1 MVCSKCGKEFGEGNF
16 CSNCGTPKAETA
28 ANVNSVQTNPVQA
41 KPAPVII
48 GGDMK
53 ACKSCG
59 RMIAKN
65 AKVCPACGAKAK
77 QFYKRWWFWLI
88 VVIVLFIIIPQI
100 FGSDGSSS
108 EAKKV
113 GEISAA
119 DEQSEAKTAKKQ
131 KKFGVGEVVE
141 LNDVSTT
148 LIKVTESSGS
158 RYNKPSSGKDFVL
171 CEFEIANNTNEEIT
185 VSSLL
190 NFSAYCDDYA
200 VDTSFNA
207 EMEKA
212 DGQQTLDSS
221 VAPGKKTKGV
231 IGYELPI
238 GWKELE
244 IRYTPDWWKGH
255 EVVFVAENK

>member
-1 MVCSKCGKEFGEGNF
+1 MICQKCGKEFGEGSF
-16 CSNCGTPKAETA
+16 CMNCGSPKVEST
-28 ANVNSVQTNPVQA
+28 ANVNNVQANPIQA

-77 QFYKRWWFWLI
+77 SFYKRWWFWLI
-88 VVIVLFIIIPQI
+88 VVVLLFIIIPQI
-100 FGSDGSSS
+100 AGSDGSSN

-113 GEISAA
+113 GEISAV
-119 DEQSEAKTAKKQ
+119 DEQSEVKTAKRQ

-158 RYNKPSSGKDFVL
+158 RYNKPSSGKVFVL
-171 CEFEIANNTNEEIT
+171 CEFEIANNTNEEIA
-185 VSSLL
+185 VSSFVS
-190 NFSAYCDDYA
+190 FSAYCDDYA
-200 VDTSFNA
+200 VDTSFSA
-207 EMEKA
+207 VSERA

-221 VAPGKKTKGV
+221 VAPGKKTRGV
-231 IGYELPI
+231 IGYEVPSN
-238 GWKELE
+238 WKELE
-244 IRYTPDWWKGH
+244 IRYAPNWWKGQ
-255 EVVFVAENK
+255 EVVFVAANK